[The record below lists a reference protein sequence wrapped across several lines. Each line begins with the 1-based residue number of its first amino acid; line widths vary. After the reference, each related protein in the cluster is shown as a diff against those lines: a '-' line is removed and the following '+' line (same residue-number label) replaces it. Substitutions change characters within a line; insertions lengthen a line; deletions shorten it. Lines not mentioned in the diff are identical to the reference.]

1 MNATSLTA
9 RLGLRLPI
17 VQGPFGGG
25 LSTTALASTVS
36 NLGGLGSFG
45 AHVLPADALGG
56 LVTELRALT
65 SAPFAVNLWVGD
77 EDPGGNTADREAI
90 LRARDQLAPFFEEL
104 GLPLPAPPEP
114 PFQPR
119 YADQIDALLEAR
131 PPVFSFVFG
140 IPSAAVL
147 EACRARDIV
156 TIGAATSVAEARAL
170 EDAGVSAIVAT
181 GFEAGGH
188 RPSFLARAEDSLMG
202 TFALTQLVSQRV
214 KVPVIAAGGVV
225 DGRGVR
231 AAMTL
236 GASGAQLGT
245 AFLACEES
253 GGERGASRG
262 PLRGGRRAHRPH
274 PRLLRPPRARSL
286 QPLHRGDPRRRRA
299 LRAVPAAELAR
310 LAPQGSERRPW
321 HVGLR
326 LALGG
331 ASRAEPPVQVGA
343 RVDGRAGAGDHRL
356 SAEALNR
363 VARPLGVGRR
373 APCVARPRCTGRRPL
388 ARASRAT
395 RSRRR

>member
-1 MNATSLTA
+1 MKETSLTA
-9 RLGLRLPI
+9 RLGLRLPV

-25 LSTTALASTVS
+25 LSTTRLVSTVS

-56 LVTELRALT
+56 LVTELRGLT
-65 SAPFAVNLWVGD
+65 DAAFAVNLWVGD
-77 EDPGGNTADREAI
+77 EDPGGNTADRDAI

-104 GLPLPAPPEP
+104 GLPLPPVPEP

-140 IPSAAVL
+140 IPSRAVL
-147 EACRARDIV
+147 EACRARDIA

-170 EDAGVSAIVAT
+170 EDAGVTAIVAT

-188 RPSFLARAEDSLMG
+188 RPSFLAAAEDSLMG

-236 GASGAQLGT
+236 GASAAQLGT

-253 GGERGASRG
+253 GASAVHRAALFGEGSAHTVLTRAFSGRLARGLSNRFTEAARAPGTPFAPYPLQSWLVSHLKAASIARG
-262 PLRGGRRAHRPH
+262 TTDFVSLWAGQIAPNLRFAS
-274 PRLLRPPRARSL
+274 A
-286 QPLHRGDPRRRRA
+286 RA
-299 LRAVPAAELAR
+299 LMKSLE
-310 LAPQGSERRPW
+310 QEISE
-321 HVGLR
+321 
-326 LALGG
+326 
-331 ASRAEPPVQVGA
+331 
-343 RVDGRAGAGDHRL
+343 
-356 SAEALNR
+356 
-363 VARPLGVGRR
+363 
-373 APCVARPRCTGRRPL
+373 
-388 ARASRAT
+388 
-395 RSRRR
+395 